1 MRAINEPL
9 NDEVDR
15 RIVSEFAVVPVVR
28 TKLPADCET
37 PWPLPVWIVLKKVG
51 STLASTDAKVVLNK
65 FCCAG
70 VQIIPDDP
78 RAAGTVEVCCDEITT
93 GCELALFACPNDG
106 VFVSI
111 AARVVSVA
119 APDGK
124 GKDDALTG
132 TAGWFDAR
140 TTR

>member
-1 MRAINEPL
+1 MRDIKEPL

-65 FCCAG
+65 FCWAG
-70 VQIIPDDP
+70 AQIIPDDP

-93 GCELALFACPNDG
+93 GCELALFACPKDG
-106 VFVSI
+106 VFVLI

-119 APDGK
+119 APVGSGSDA
-124 GKDDALTG
+124 ALTG
-132 TAGWFDAR
+132 TAGWFDAI